1 MMEPYATST
10 ESTVKVSIWTAMLA
24 IRSKIGVAYFD
35 NANSTQVDERVIEAM
50 LPYFRE
56 YYGTAGLELS
66 HSRDVAALTGLEN
79 ARKIV
84 ADSLNADPR
93 AIVFTSGST
102 ESNNLAIRGTAIANK
117 KRGKH
122 IITTPIEH
130 QSVMESCRRLSNAG
144 YDISYLSV
152 DEYGLVDIDE
162 LLSMI
167 RKDTQLISVQHA
179 NGEIGT
185 LQPIDEIAKIAA
197 EKDIMFHTDATHTYL
212 KVPIDTESNRVNL
225 ITIDAHH
232 IHGPKGVGALFIRRK
247 TRITKVMEGGDEER
261 RLRPGVEN
269 IPAAVG
275 MGKAIEVWGET
286 ENEHL
291 LSLRKYMEKR
301 IAESLTG
308 YKITGH
314 PTQRVPHIFSMVIEM
329 IEGEAILVHLD
340 MEGFAVSTGSACS
353 SKTLVGS
360 HVLKAIGLPPE
371 VSHGSIRASFSR
383 FNIKEE
389 IDRFVET
396 LVPVVERLREFSP
409 LRTGGYFADT
419 EDEEHHHNLDEDD
432 W

>member
-1 MMEPYATST
+1 MH
-10 ESTVKVSIWTAMLA
+10 A
-24 IRSKIGVAYFD
+24 IGSKIGVAYFD

-56 YYGTAGLELS
+56 HYGTAGLELS

-79 ARKIV
+79 ARRII
-84 ADSLNADPR
+84 AESLNADPR

-117 KRGKH
+117 ERGRH
-122 IITTPIEH
+122 IITTSLEH
-130 QSVMESCRRLSNAG
+130 QSVMESCRRLSGAG
-144 YDISYLSV
+144 YDISYLNV
-152 DEYGLVDIDE
+152 DEHGLVSIDE
-162 LLSMI
+162 LLDSI
-167 RKDTQLISVQHA
+167 REDTVLISIQHA

-197 EKDIMFHTDATHTYL
+197 ERDIMFHTDATHTYL
-212 KVPIDTESNRVNL
+212 KVPIDTESNPANL
-225 ITIDAHH
+225 ITLDGHH
-232 IHGPKGVGALFIRRK
+232 IHGPKGIGALFIRRK
-247 TRITKVMEGGDEER
+247 TRITKVLEGGDEER

-275 MGKAIEVWGET
+275 LGKAIEIWGKK
-286 ENEHL
+286 ENEYL
-291 LSLRKYMEKR
+291 LSLRQHMEQK
-301 IAESLTG
+301 ISESLTG
-308 YKITGH
+308 FKITGH
-314 PTQRVPHIFSMVIEM
+314 PSQRVPHIFSMVIEM

-353 SKTLVGS
+353 SKTLTGS

-371 VSHGSIRASFSR
+371 ISHGSVRASFSR

-389 IDRFVET
+389 IDDFVET

-409 LRTGGYFADT
+409 LRTGGYFANT
-419 EDEEHHHNLDEDD
+419 ENNHMQDLPEDD

>member
-1 MMEPYATST
+1 MHVA
-10 ESTVKVSIWTAMLA
+10 
-24 IRSKIGVAYFD
+24 RSKIGLAYFD

-56 YYGTAGLELS
+56 HYGTAGLELS

-79 ARKIV
+79 ARRIV
-84 ADSLNADPR
+84 AQSLNADPR

-122 IITTPIEH
+122 IITTPIER
-130 QSVMESCRRLSNAG
+130 QSVMESCRRLSDAG

-152 DEYGLVDIDE
+152 DEYGLVSIDE
-162 LLSMI
+162 LLDTI
-167 RKDTQLISVQHA
+167 RRDTQLISIQHA

-185 LQPIDEIAKIAA
+185 LEPIDEIAKIAA
-197 EKDIMFHTDATHTYL
+197 ERDIIFHTDATHSYL
-212 KVPIDTESNRVNL
+212 KVPIDTESNPVNL

-232 IHGPKGVGALFIRRK
+232 IHGPKGIGALFIRRK
-247 TRITKVMEGGDEER
+247 TRITRVMEGGDEER
-261 RLRPGVEN
+261 RLRPGTEN

-275 MGKAIEVWGET
+275 MGKAIELCG
-286 ENEHL
+286 ENENNYL
-291 LSLRKYMEKR
+291 LSLRQHMEKR
-301 IAESLTG
+301 ISEKLTG

-314 PTQRVPHIFSMVIEM
+314 PTQRVPHIFSIVIEM
-329 IEGEAILVHLD
+329 VEGEAILVHLD

-371 VSHGSIRASFSR
+371 VSHGSVRASFSR
-383 FNIKEE
+383 FNTMEE
-389 IDRFVET
+389 IDDFVET

-409 LRTGGYFADT
+409 LRTGGYFANT
-419 EDEEHHHNLDEDD
+419 EDDHHDHDLPEDD

>member
-1 MMEPYATST
+1 MH
-10 ESTVKVSIWTAMLA
+10 V

-35 NANSTQVDERVIEAM
+35 NANSTQVDERVIDAM

-56 YYGTAGLELS
+56 HYGTAGLELS

-79 ARKIV
+79 ARKII
-84 ADSLNADPR
+84 AESINADPR
-93 AIVFTSGST
+93 AIVFTSGAT

-130 QSVMESCRRLSNAG
+130 QSVMESCRRLSDAG
-144 YDISYLSV
+144 YDITYLNV
-152 DEYGLVDIDE
+152 DENGNVSIEEILDA
-162 LLSMI
+162 I
-167 RKDTQLISVQHA
+167 RDDTVLISIQHA

-197 EKDIMFHTDATHTYL
+197 ERDIMFHTDATHSYL
-212 KVPIDTESNRVNL
+212 KVPIDTESNPVNL
-225 ITIDAHH
+225 ITLDGHH
-232 IHGPKGVGALFIRRK
+232 IHAPKGIGALFIRRK
-247 TRITKVMEGGDEER
+247 TRISKVLEGGDEER

-275 MGKAIEVWGET
+275 LGKAIEIWGEK

-301 IAESLTG
+301 INESLKDF
-308 YKITGH
+308 KITGH

-353 SKTLVGS
+353 SKTLTGS

-371 VSHGSIRASFSR
+371 ISHGSVRASFSR
-383 FNIKEE
+383 FNTKDE
-389 IDRFVET
+389 IDDFVDT

-409 LRTGGYFADT
+409 LKTGGYFANT
-419 EDEEHHHNLDEDD
+419 EEDHHDHNLPEDD

>member
-1 MMEPYATST
+1 MTST
-10 ESTVKVSIWTAMLA
+10 ESTAKASTWTAMHA
-24 IRSKIGVAYFD
+24 KRSKIGVAYFD

-66 HSRDVAALTGLEN
+66 HSRDVAALRGLET

-130 QSVMESCRRLSNAG
+130 QSVLESCRRLSDAG

-162 LLSMI
+162 LLSTI

-185 LQPIDEIAKIAA
+185 LQPIGEIAKIAA
-197 EKDIMFHTDATHTYL
+197 EKDIMFHTDATHTFL
-212 KVPIDTESNRVNL
+212 KVPIDTEANPVNL
-225 ITIDAHH
+225 ITLDGHH
-232 IHGPKGVGALFIRRK
+232 IHGPKGIGALFIRRK
-247 TRITKVMEGGDEER
+247 TRITRVMEGGDEER

-275 MGKAIEVWGET
+275 LGKAIEIWGENDT
-286 ENEHL
+286 EYL
-291 LSLRKYMEKR
+291 LSLRHYMEKR
-301 IAESLTG
+301 ISESLTG
-308 YKITGH
+308 FKITGH
-314 PTQRVPHIFSMVIEM
+314 PVDRVPHIFSMVIEM

-353 SKTLVGS
+353 SKTLTGS

-371 VSHGSIRASFSR
+371 ISHGSVRASFSR
-383 FNIKEE
+383 FNTKEE
-389 IDRFVET
+389 IEDFVEA

-409 LRTGGYFADT
+409 LRTGGYFA
-419 EDEEHHHNLDEDD
+419 EADENDHHHDLPDDD